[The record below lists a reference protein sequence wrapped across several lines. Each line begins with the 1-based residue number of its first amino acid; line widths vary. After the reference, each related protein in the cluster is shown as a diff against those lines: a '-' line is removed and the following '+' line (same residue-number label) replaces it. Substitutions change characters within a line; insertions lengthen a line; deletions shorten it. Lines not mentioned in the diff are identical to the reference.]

1 MREFLRKIGYII
13 DLLSTQTRMGIVVT
27 IGFFFVLFILT
38 TLARYTLVDHTFYK
52 NLADRQQLREIE
64 LSVNRGTIYATLDP
78 HR

>member
-13 DLLSTQTRMGIVVT
+13 DLLSTQTRMGLVMLV
-27 IGFFFVLFILT
+27 GFFFVCTILF
-38 TLARYTLVDHTFYK
+38 TLARYTLVDHEFYK
-52 NLADRQQLREIE
+52 TLADRQQLREIE